1 MSELTQDEVGYF
13 CRMRRNRL
21 KISILR
27 QRRRGT
33 DLNRVIQW
41 SKNEGSII
49 YIADYHLRPSFSMRN
64 ENIGNNIINN
74 K

>member
-13 CRMRRNRL
+13 CRMRRNHL

-33 DLNRVIQW
+33 DLKPCYSVV
-41 SKNEGSII
+41 K
-49 YIADYHLRPSFSMRN
+49 
-64 ENIGNNIINN
+64 